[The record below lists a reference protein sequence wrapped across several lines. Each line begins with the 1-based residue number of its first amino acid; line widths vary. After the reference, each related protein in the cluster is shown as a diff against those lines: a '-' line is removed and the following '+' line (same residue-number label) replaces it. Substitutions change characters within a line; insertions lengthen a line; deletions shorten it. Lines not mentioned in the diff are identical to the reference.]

1 MIYFP
6 APQGQETCYK
16 PRVVGASEHRK
27 QMKKQ
32 FKSASLGSDM
42 MQRLNFTHFRS
53 LKTPGSTI
61 YIFLKSSF
69 AAKIGLLIYTQVTV
83 QVDIVLGV
91 NKNYMDLGIT

>member
-6 APQGQETCYK
+6 ASQGQETCSK
-16 PRVVGASEHRK
+16 PRIVGASEHRK

-32 FKSASLGSDM
+32 FKSASFVSDM
-42 MQRLNFTHFRS
+42 LQRLNFTRFCS
-53 LKTPGSTI
+53 LKTPGSTFF
-61 YIFLKSSF
+61 FLKSSF
-69 AAKIGLLIYTQVTV
+69 AAKIGPLIYTQVTV